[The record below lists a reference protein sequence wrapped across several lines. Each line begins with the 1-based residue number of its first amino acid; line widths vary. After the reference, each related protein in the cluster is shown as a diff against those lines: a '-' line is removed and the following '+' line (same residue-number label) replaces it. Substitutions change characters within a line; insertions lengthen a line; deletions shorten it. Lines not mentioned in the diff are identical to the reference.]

1 MASSTDRKKP
11 TGRDSVRNALIQS
24 ATILCAE
31 KGPSLVSVREVAKH
45 AGVNHGLVHRHFGS
59 KEGLITEVMHRLANE
74 VNTTLGPQRSDET
87 LPELLPQLLGD
98 RTRIGA
104 HWRIIAHAILAGE
117 DPTELQS
124 EFPVFKRL
132 VSAAEN
138 SLGPNCNPEAVAT
151 LLVSSGL
158 GLMLFNPFLK
168 AASGQ
173 NDADWERTRQGMYA
187 MLVNAIKPAPSNS
200 P

>member
-1 MASSTDRKKP
+1 MPISPEPQKP
-11 TGRDSVRNALIQS
+11 IGRESVRNALIQS
-24 ATILCAE
+24 ATTLCAE
-31 KGPSLVSVREVAKH
+31 KGPSVVSVREIAKH

-59 KEGLITEVMHRLANE
+59 KEGLLTEVMHRLANE
-74 VNTTLGPQRSDET
+74 VNTALGPERGDET
-87 LPELLPQLLGD
+87 LPEILPQLLGD

-117 DPTELQS
+117 EPKELQS

-132 VSAAEN
+132 VAAAEN
-138 SLGPNCNPEAVAT
+138 SLGPDCNPEAIAT

-168 AASGQ
+168 AASGSG
-173 NDADWERTRQGMYA
+173 AAG
-187 MLVNAIKPAPSNS
+187 
-200 P
+200 